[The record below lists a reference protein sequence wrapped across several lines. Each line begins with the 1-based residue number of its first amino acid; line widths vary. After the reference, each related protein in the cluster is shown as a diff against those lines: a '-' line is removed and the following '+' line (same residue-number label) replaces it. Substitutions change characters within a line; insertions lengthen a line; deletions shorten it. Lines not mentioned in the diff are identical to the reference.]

1 MKKMIPTLVALT
13 ILLIAA
19 TVYCV
24 HSYFQIDKRLYYY
37 GINRFDRY
45 EPINGRVIPINGA
58 VRFNS
63 FGNPFGNY
71 VELWDEDELT
81 MIAPGFKYYHYADI
95 VVDSLVSYGFNDT
108 CVVAE
113 FIAKD
118 QRRYYVV
125 FDDSNEV
132 KMFAKDTCANIS
144 PEEYFHLNAWY
155 ASVNQPPKNLT
166 TQRLWFGI
174 GSIAL
179 CLLSLICF
187 ATALISGIIKRVR

>member
-1 MKKMIPTLVALT
+1 MKKQLSTLVALT
-13 ILLIAA
+13 ILLMAA
-19 TVYCV
+19 TVCCL

-45 EPINGRVIPINGA
+45 EPINGCVIPINGA
-58 VRFNS
+58 VRFSS

-71 VELWDEDELT
+71 VELWDED
-81 MIAPGFKYYHYADI
+81 GFSVLGKGCVYNHYADI

-118 QRRYYVV
+118 QRRYYVI
-125 FDDSNEV
+125 FDDSNEI
-132 KMFAKDTCANIS
+132 KMFAKDTCSNIS

-166 TQRLWFGI
+166 TRRQWLGI
-174 GSIAL
+174 GSITL
-179 CLLSLICF
+179 CLMTLICF
-187 ATALISGIIKRVR
+187 AITLISVIKQHVR